1 MRSRIAPA
9 TGAGQAGPG
18 SSSIVRDSLA
28 LTSRQDVISF
38 AGGLP
43 APELFDVEGIRS
55 AYERVLRESSS
66 RVLQYSVTDGDPA
79 LRDAIALLLARAEL
93 PTVADDLLVT
103 TGAQQALYVLA
114 ATLLEPADIVLVENP
129 TYVAALQVFSAV
141 RARVIPV
148 PTDGD
153 GMVIE
158 ALRELVAEHRPRMVY
173 LVPTFQNPTGHTLPA
188 DRRAAVSRIAAE
200 CDMWIV
206 EDDPYGELRF
216 RGERLPLIAS
226 YADSADRTILLGSLS
241 KLLAPGMRLGWMRAP
256 ATVRTACAV
265 VKQAVDLHSS
275 TIDQA
280 AAAAYL
286 AASDLD
292 GRIARARTLYGE
304 RCDALLDALSRALPH
319 GSSWSRPNGG
329 MFVWVRLPGGV
340 DTTALL
346 PAALAQRV
354 AYVPGAPFFAGVAD
368 PSTLRMSFSA
378 HSPAEIREGVQRLAA
393 VLDET

>member
-1 MRSRIAPA
+1 M
-9 TGAGQAGPG
+9 
-18 SSSIVRDSLA
+18 RDSLA

-43 APELFDVEGIRS
+43 APELFDVEGISS
-55 AYERVLRESSS
+55 AYERVLRESSA

-79 LRDAIALLLARAEL
+79 LREAIALFLARAEL

-103 TGAQQALYVLA
+103 TGAQQAIYVLS

-148 PTDGD
+148 PTDSD

-158 ALRELVAEHRPRMVY
+158 ALRELVVEYRPRMLY

-200 CDMWIV
+200 YGVWIV

-226 YADSADRTILLGSLS
+226 YAESADRTILLGSMS

-256 ATVRTACAV
+256 ATVRAACAV

-292 GRIARARTLYGE
+292 GRIARARALYSE
-304 RCDALLDALSRALPH
+304 RCDALVDALSRALPH

-329 MFVWVRLPGGV
+329 MFVWVRLPDGF

-346 PAALAQRV
+346 SAALAQRV

-368 PSTLRMSFSA
+368 SSTLRMSFSA
-378 HSPAEIREGVQRLAA
+378 HNPAEIREGVERLAA
-393 VLDET
+393 VLDGSQRDRCSR

>member
-1 MRSRIAPA
+1 M
-9 TGAGQAGPG
+9 
-18 SSSIVRDSLA
+18 RDSLA
-28 LTSRQDVISF
+28 LTSRPEVISF

-43 APELFDVEGIRS
+43 APELFDIDGIRS
-55 AYERVLRESSS
+55 AYEHVLRESGS
-66 RVLQYSVTDGDPA
+66 RVLQYSATDGDPA
-79 LRDAIALLLARAEL
+79 LRDAIARLLARAEL

-114 ATLLEPADIVLVENP
+114 AALLQPADVVLVENP
-129 TYVAALQVFSAV
+129 TYLAALQVFRSVHAQV
-141 RARVIPV
+141 VPV
-148 PTDGD
+148 PTDDD
-153 GMVIE
+153 GIVVE

-188 DRRAAVSRIAAE
+188 DRRAAVSRIAAAN
-200 CDMWIV
+200 DMWIV

-226 YADSADRTILLGSLS
+226 YEESAQRTILLGSLS
-241 KLLAPGMRLGWMRAP
+241 KLLAPGMRLGWLRAS
-256 ATVRTACAV
+256 ATVRAACAV
-265 VKQAVDLHSS
+265 VKQAIDLHSS

-292 GRIARARTLYGE
+292 GRIARARLLYGE
-304 RCDALLDALSRALPH
+304 RCDALLDALARTLPR

-329 MFVWVRLPGGV
+329 MFVWVRLPDGF

-346 PAALAQRV
+346 PAALAERV
-354 AYVPGAPFFAGVAD
+354 AYVPGAPFYAGAAD
-368 PSTLRMSFSA
+368 SSTLRMSFSA
-378 HSPAEIREGVQRLAA
+378 HPPAEIREGVERLAA
-393 VLDET
+393 VLDGRQWDGRERS